1 MLDHPGSAPDL
12 NLLLSPGDEAECLG
26 AVAWRTR
33 CGRVERCTLHLVL
46 HRRHGLWTH
55 LYRVV
60 PDRRPGHFAA
70 FLERAEE
77 GDRRA
82 VLRAWLDR
90 HPSLASPSFGEAGAA
105 AA

>member
-1 MLDHPGSAPDL
+1 MLDHPGPAPDL
-12 NLLLSPGDEAECLG
+12 DLLLSPGDEAECLG
-26 AVAWRTR
+26 TVAWRTR

-55 LYRVV
+55 LYRIV

-70 FLERAEE
+70 FLERAEP

-82 VLRAWLDR
+82 ALRGWIGL
-90 HPSLASPSFGEAGAA
+90 HPALAA
-105 AA
+105 